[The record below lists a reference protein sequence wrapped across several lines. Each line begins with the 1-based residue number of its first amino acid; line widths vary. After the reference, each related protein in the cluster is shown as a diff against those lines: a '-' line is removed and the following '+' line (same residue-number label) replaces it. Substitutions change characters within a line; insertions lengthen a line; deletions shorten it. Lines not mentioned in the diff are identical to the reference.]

1 MTIFNDYARYY
12 DLIYQDKDYAAEA
25 DYVTSLLSRFDSHAR
40 HLLEFGSGTGV
51 HGRLLAEHGYHVL
64 GLDSSSEMILQAR
77 RSIRSD
83 AAQLHQGKKGT
94 RNGSFDCREG
104 DIRQTQ
110 IKDSFDAVL
119 ALYHVISYMVTNA
132 DVIATFNNA
141 HRHLKTGGYFLFDIW
156 YSPAVLAQR
165 PEVRIK
171 RVEDEQ
177 VKIVRLA
184 EPVIHP
190 NQNLVDVNYTLN
202 AEEIA
207 THRLTTIQE
216 THHMRHYSLPELE
229 LLAGFTGFSL
239 LHSEEFLTGEKPSEK
254 TWGVCCVLRKEG

>member
-25 DYVTSLLSRFDSHAR
+25 DYVTSLLARFDPHAR
-40 HLLEFGSGTGV
+40 HLFEFGSGTGV
-51 HGRLLAEHGYHVL
+51 HGRLLAERGYHVL

-83 AAQLHQGKKGT
+83 AAPIPMGKKGS
-94 RNGSFDCREG
+94 RQGSFDCREG
-104 DIRQTQ
+104 DIRQSLIQ
-110 IKDSFDAVL
+110 DSFDAVL
-119 ALYHVISYMVTNA
+119 ALYHVISYMVTNTDA
-132 DVIATFNNA
+132 IATFRNA
-141 HRHLKTGGYFLFDIW
+141 HRHLKAGGLFLFDVW
-156 YSPAVLAQR
+156 YTPAVLAQR

-177 VKIVRLA
+177 VKILRLA
-184 EPVIHP
+184 EPVMHP
-190 NQNLVDVNYTLN
+190 NQNLVDVNYTLQ

-207 THRLTTIQE
+207 THKLTAIHE

-229 LLAGFTGFSL
+229 LLAGFTGFTL
-239 LHSEEFLTGEKPSEK
+239 LHSEEFLTGEQPGEK